1 MEISDKLFENYLPEE
16 FGDAWYSVYYF
27 YDLFHILWNLE
38 GLST

>member
-1 MEISDKLFENYLPEE
+1 MEISDKLFENYLPEK